1 MDKQSIRKE
10 VTEKKRRMSEAEI
23 SRLSLDLKEK
33 FCSLEEYGSASV
45 LYAYMSYNQEVR
57 TAPIIE
63 QAWEDGKRVAVPR
76 IFNKEYME
84 FIYINSFDEL
94 ESGYMGIPEPKYEV
108 FADDF
113 DRIAQEQEVL
123 MLLPGLAFDKEGSR
137 LGYGGGFYDM
147 YLEDYSEETN
157 FIKTALCYDFQ
168 IYEKLKTE
176 DHDVKIDIVISNS
189 RMIRTLN
196 L

>member
-10 VTEKKRRMSEAEI
+10 VTEKKKRMSEEEI
-23 SRLSLDLKEK
+23 IRLSLELKEK
-33 FCSLEEYGSASV
+33 FCSLEEYRSACV
-45 LYAYMSYNQEVR
+45 LYAYISYNQEVR

-63 QAWEDGKRVAVPR
+63 QAWKDKKRVAVPR
-76 IFNKEYME
+76 TFNEEYME

-94 ESGYMGIPEPKYEV
+94 ENGYMGIPEPKYEV

-113 DRIAQEQEVL
+113 DCIAQEREVL

-137 LGYGGGFYDM
+137 LGYGGGFYDL

-157 FIKTALCYDFQ
+157 FIKAALCYDFQ

-176 DHDVKIDIVISNS
+176 DHDVKMDIVISNS
-189 RMIRTLN
+189 RMIRI
-196 L
+196 

>member
-1 MDKQSIRKE
+1 MDKKSIRKE
-10 VTEKKRRMSEAEI
+10 VTEKKKRMSEAEI
-23 SRLSLDLKEK
+23 IRLSLDLKEK
-33 FCSLEEYGSASV
+33 FCSLEEYTSARV

-63 QAWEDGKRVAVPR
+63 QAWKDKKRVAVPR
-76 IFNKEYME
+76 VFNKEYME
-84 FIYINSFDEL
+84 FVYINSFDEL

-113 DRIAQEQEVL
+113 DRIAQAREAL
-123 MLLPGLAFDKEGSR
+123 MLMPGLAFDKEGSR

-147 YLEDYSEETN
+147 YLEDYREETN
-157 FIKTALCYDFQ
+157 FIKAALCYDFQ

-176 DHDVKIDIVISNS
+176 DHDVKADIVISNGS
-189 RMIRTLN
+189 LIRI
-196 L
+196 

>member
-10 VTEKKRRMSEAEI
+10 VTEKKKRMSEEEI
-23 SRLSLDLKEK
+23 IRLSLELKEK
-33 FCSLEEYGSASV
+33 FCSLEEYRSACV
-45 LYAYMSYNQEVR
+45 LYAYISYNQEVR

-63 QAWEDGKRVAVPR
+63 QAWKDKKRVAVPR
-76 IFNKEYME
+76 TFNEEYME

-94 ESGYMGIPEPKYEV
+94 ENGYMGIPEPKYEV

-137 LGYGGGFYDM
+137 LGYGGGFYDL

-157 FIKTALCYDFQ
+157 FIKAALCYDFQ

-176 DHDVKIDIVISNS
+176 DHDVKMDIVISNS
-189 RMIRTLN
+189 RITRI
-196 L
+196 